1 MAYKYIIH
9 ELTQQEYE
17 TSLQWYAERSKRAAE
32 NFITAVNDALH
43 LICAS
48 PTRWRN
54 SYKSFY
60 ELGLKKYPFT
70 IIYTIEPGKQLIMI
84 SSIYHYKR
92 NPKKRYRK

>member
-9 ELTQQEYE
+9 ELAQQEYE

-32 NFITAVNDALH
+32 NFITAVNDALQ
-43 LICAS
+43 LICES

-54 SYKSFY
+54 SYKKFY

-70 IIYTIEPGKQLIMI
+70 IIYTIEPGKQLIII